1 MLASGQNPHPIPIN
15 EFRQADGALRLPSR
29 QLHLRRVNEC
39 RQDRH
44 GLHHLA
50 GGGGGGGRWAA
61 ATEVAADGGVEGEGG
76 EQGREEDDEDHGEVL
91 IEISP
96 VSVRKP
102 LVCGGKVT

>member
-1 MLASGQNPHPIPIN
+1 MLASGQNPHPIPIH
-15 EFRQADGALRLPSR
+15 EFRQADGALRLPAR
-29 QLHLRRVNEC
+29 QLHLRRENEC
-39 RQDRH
+39 RQDRQ

-50 GGGGGGGRWAA
+50 GGGGGGGRRAA

-76 EQGREEDDEDHGEVL
+76 EQGGEEDDEDHGEVL

-102 LVCGGKVT
+102 PVCGGKVT